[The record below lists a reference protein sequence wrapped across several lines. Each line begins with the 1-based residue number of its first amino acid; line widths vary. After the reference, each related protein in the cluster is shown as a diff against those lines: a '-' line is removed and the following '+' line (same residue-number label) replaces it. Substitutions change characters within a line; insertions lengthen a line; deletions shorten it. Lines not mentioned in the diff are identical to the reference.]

1 MPIRAVLWDIDDTLF
16 DYSGAER
23 AGVLRHL
30 AAEGA
35 VLTRSDAADAVRRW
49 NEVMRL
55 HYGRFV
61 RGELTFGEQ
70 RRERVRGFLGEL
82 LADHEA
88 DAWFA
93 RYREHFE
100 AEWRV
105 FSDVLPAL
113 DAVEAAGMRQGLLSN
128 SAAATQDHKLR
139 RLGIRDRF
147 EVLVCSDDLGCA
159 KPDAAAFHAACMA
172 MNLEPDEVAY
182 VGDRWDTDA
191 AAAAEAGLV
200 GIWLDRSGASPEPG
214 AATASRIA
222 GLAELLPLLVED
234 GARRPAGPAPGAS
247 VDIGG
252 AVLPH

>member
-35 VLTRSDAADAVRRW
+35 ALTGPGAADAVKRW
-49 NEVMRL
+49 NDVMAL

-70 RRERVRGFLGEL
+70 RRERVRGFLGEPL
-82 LADHEA
+82 TDEDA

-93 RYREHFE
+93 RYREHYE
-100 AEWRV
+100 GEWRV
-105 FSDVLPAL
+105 FADVLPAL
-113 DAVEAAGMRQGLLSN
+113 EAVAAAGLRQGLLSN
-128 SAAATQDHKLR
+128 SAAAPQDRKLR

-159 KPDAAAFHAACMA
+159 KPDPAAFHAACMT
-172 MNLEPDEVAY
+172 MNLEPEEVAY

-191 AAAAEAGLV
+191 VAAAEAGLTGV
-200 GIWLDRSGASPEPG
+200 WVDRSGASPTVPIG
-214 AATASRIA
+214 PVARIT
-222 GLAELLPLLVED
+222 GLDELLPLVVGG
-234 GARRPAGPAPGAS
+234 GAAPGAP
-247 VDIGG
+247 GG
-252 AVLPH
+252 ARAAALPT